1 MERLLTAR
9 ELAEWWGMTP
19 AWVLDMWQRGELP
32 GFRLGRHRGVR
43 FYLSE
48 IEAHMETK
56 REGPRIAAGATVKT
70 VDAANGVAW
79 AEDSIAQKES
89 ME

>member
-19 AWVLDMWQRGELP
+19 DWVLDLWQRGELP

-56 REGPRIAAGATVKT
+56 REGPRIDAGAIVKT
-70 VDAANGVAW
+70 VDGADDVASD
-79 AEDSIAQKES
+79 EGSIAKQETA
-89 ME
+89 E

>member
-1 MERLLTAR
+1 MKLLLTAR

-19 AWVLDMWQRGELP
+19 DSVLDMWQRGELP
-32 GFRLGRHRGVR
+32 GFRLGRNRGVR

-56 REGPRIAAGATVKT
+56 REGPRIHGGAAVKALDDVNV
-70 VDAANGVAW
+70 VDS
-79 AEDSIAQKES
+79 AESPTTRKKTTE
-89 ME
+89 

>member
-9 ELAEWWGMTP
+9 ELAEWWGMAP
-19 AWVLDMWQRGELP
+19 DSVLDMWQHGELP

-48 IEAHMETK
+48 IKAHMETK
-56 REGPRIAAGATVKT
+56 REGPRIAAGATVKA
-70 VDAANGVAW
+70 VDATNGAAW
-79 AEDSIAQKES
+79 AEDSVAKRES
-89 ME
+89 TE